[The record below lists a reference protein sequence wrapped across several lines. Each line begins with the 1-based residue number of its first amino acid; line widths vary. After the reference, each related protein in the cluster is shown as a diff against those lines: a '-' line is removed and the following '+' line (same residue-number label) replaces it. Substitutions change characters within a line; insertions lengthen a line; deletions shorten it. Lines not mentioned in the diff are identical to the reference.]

1 MYYSLK
7 RHMRRRRCFSGGLVW
22 LAIILLLP
30 GRAVLAQDTPGN
42 PEAPQI
48 AVHVV
53 QPGETLPGIAA
64 LYGVTVEA
72 IQQAN
77 GLEETDGIVVGQ
89 RLIIPQSGYGTAGTP
104 GQEVVVG
111 LADTMYTLAARYGI
125 PVEDLAV
132 MVKGVNPVG
141 LYVGQQMWLPPLE
154 PRSWQDEEV
163 GLVRLGVDD
172 ALWRV
177 ALRSNSNLFELA
189 LRNHVANPVLV
200 SPGHILV
207 VPAGS
212 VPEALLPDPWVDI
225 VLHPTPLEQGRSGGL
240 RITTTVPGTMYG
252 SFLAADLNFVSN
264 GASHEASYEAS
275 YEAVF
280 GVNRWTE
287 PGLYP
292 LELSF
297 EDGEGRVWTL
307 NKQVLIVDG
316 QYGREALRIPDEI
329 AAVLNDPQA
338 VQAEFSYVSQAMTG
352 FSPDRYW
359 DGLFLLPSPGVM
371 TSGFGSVRSYNEGG
385 YNSFH
390 SGADLAAPTGTPVFA
405 PAGGVV
411 VDTGSLDVRGLV
423 TFIDHGRGVF
433 SGFWHQ
439 SSILVQPGDVVS
451 AGQQI
456 GTVGSTGLSTASH
469 LHWEMWVA
477 GVQVDPLQW
486 VREQFP

>member
-1 MYYSLK
+1 
-7 RHMRRRRCFSGGLVW
+7 MRSWSYLSGVLVW
-22 LAIILLLP
+22 LVIVLRLP
-30 GRAVLAQDTPGN
+30 GQAVLAQDTPGN
-42 PEAPQI
+42 PDTPQI
-48 AVHVV
+48 AIHVV
-53 QPGETLPGIAA
+53 QPGETFPNIAA

-77 GLEETDGIVVGQ
+77 GLEGTDGIMVGQ
-89 RLIIPQSGYGTAGTP
+89 RLIIPQSSYGTAGAP
-104 GQEVVVG
+104 SQEIVVG
-111 LADTMYTLAARYGI
+111 LYDTIYTLAERYDV
-125 PVEDLAV
+125 PVEELAI
-132 MVKGVNPVG
+132 MVKGVNPIG
-141 LYVGQQMWLPPLE
+141 LYVGQKMWLPPLK
-154 PRSWQDEEV
+154 PRLWQDEKV

-189 LRNHVANPVLV
+189 LRNHVSNPVLV
-200 SPGHILV
+200 APGHILV

-212 VPEALLPDPWVDI
+212 VPEALLPDPWVDV
-225 VLHPTPLEQGRSGGL
+225 VLHPTPLEQGRTGGL
-240 RITTTVPGTMYG
+240 RVTTTVPGAMHG
-252 SFLAADLNFVSN
+252 SFLSADLNFVSD
-264 GASHEASYEAS
+264 GAPH
-275 YEAVF
+275 EAVF

-297 EDGEGRVWTL
+297 EDEEGRVWTL

-316 QYGREALRIPDEI
+316 QYEREALHLPDEI

-338 VQAEFSYVSQAMTG
+338 VLAEFSYVSQAMTG

-405 PAGGVV
+405 PASGVV

-439 SSILVQPGDVVS
+439 SSILVQPGDAVS

-456 GTVGSTGLSTASH
+456 GTVGNTGLSTASH